1 MINELCQCGTEE
13 IAMRFWVRWDGDKS
27 RTLEVRFFRT
37 CLVCPDPEPQYCEF
51 AIGDIEPYEMDVEPF
66 LADEVNC
73 PFEEAQELSYS
84 YAIDHNFDLLDYD
97 NQRLI
102 WGG

>member
-1 MINELCQCGTEE
+1 
-13 IAMRFWVRWDGDKS
+13 
-27 RTLEVRFFRT
+27 
-37 CLVCPDPEPQYCEF
+37 
-51 AIGDIEPYEMDVEPF
+51 MDVEPF

>member
-37 CLVCPDPEPQYCEF
+37 
-51 AIGDIEPYEMDVEPF
+51 
-66 LADEVNC
+66 
-73 PFEEAQELSYS
+73 SS
-84 YAIDHNFDLLDYD
+84 YA
-97 NQRLI
+97 LI
-102 WGG
+102 PNLSTASLP